1 MNYKDIKSLTS
12 SQWLCLFGA
21 YLEGHWE
28 DFEQMCNEFE
38 VSVEYAKYMCNIADK
53 HIPRRKDFN
62 IENNKNYGK

>member
-1 MNYKDIKSLTS
+1 
-12 SQWLCLFGA
+12 LFGA